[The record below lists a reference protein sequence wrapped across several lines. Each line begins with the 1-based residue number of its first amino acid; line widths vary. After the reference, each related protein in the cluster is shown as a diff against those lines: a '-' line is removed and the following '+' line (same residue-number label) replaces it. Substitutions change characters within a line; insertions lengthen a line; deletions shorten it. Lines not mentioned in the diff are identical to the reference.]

1 LSVLLS
7 TLCVQYAASFTH
19 LTMMKHMATGGRTK
33 GQTTMWGQK
42 RTGRNRNRDGKT
54 LVMMPQG
61 TPMVPWQPPGSDYAQ
76 FVDIYSRLYRERIML
91 IGKFIDQQE
100 ANQIIS
106 ILLYLKKEDP
116 DKKITLYFNCPG
128 AELRPALA
136 VYDTIMQCKETCDI
150 STLNLGLATGMA
162 SLLCGCGT
170 KGMRAAMPNSRF
182 LLQRVGLE
190 RPFQGQ
196 ASDIGLEVSN
206 MKKSNDNME
215 RELAKMTGRSVT
227 EVRND
232 MKRDFYLSS
241 DEAVTYGL
249 IDHVLVPKTK
259 GTEIVEYKRD
269 PWTGRA
275 IPVTDD
281 RDVDLG
287 NFEGTEEQR
296 YQDQKGG
303 GFGGKGGSTLP
314 NGDDGND
321 DDDDYWEK
329 RIS

>member
-1 LSVLLS
+1 MLL
-7 TLCVQYAASFTH
+7 
-19 LTMMKHMATGGRTK
+19 
-33 GQTTMWGQK
+33 
-42 RTGRNRNRDGKT
+42 
-54 LVMMPQG
+54 
-61 TPMVPWQPPGSDYAQ
+61 
-76 FVDIYSRLYRERIML
+76 
-91 IGKFIDQQE
+91 GKFIDQQE

-116 DKKITLYFNCPG
+116 EKKITLYFNCPG

-136 VYDTIMQCKETCDI
+136 VYDTIMQCKESCDI

-170 KGMRAAMPNSRF
+170 KGMRSAMPNARF

-190 RPFQGQ
+190 QPFQGQ
-196 ASDIGLEVSN
+196 ASDIGLEVSS

-232 MKRDFYLSS
+232 MRRDFYLSS

-249 IDHVLVPKTK
+249 IDRVLVPNNKAV
-259 GTEIVEYKRD
+259 ENVEYKRD

-287 NFEGTEEQR
+287 NFEGGEDQR
-296 YQDQKGG
+296 YQDRKGG

-314 NGDDGND
+314 ND
-321 DDDDYWEK
+321 DDDDEDYWEK
-329 RIS
+329 RIA